1 MDEFTK
7 VERLVNITGVSY
19 EDAKNALNGCDGN
32 IVDAM
37 VYLESVGKVA
47 INTKSSI
54 DPRFAPISDAE
65 VAAAAIKNEQRAA
78 VTEQRK
84 KGGIGQFFGK
94 ILRFLLCNKI
104 TISRGTQDLITLP
117 FIVMILAGCIS
128 FKVTTII
135 VILSLFFGIRY
146 TFKKDTGAVALSQ

>member
-78 VTEQRK
+78 VTEQ
-84 KGGIGQFFGK
+84 IFGK

-146 TFKKDTGAVALSQ
+146 TFKKDTGAVALNQ

>member
-65 VAAAAIKNEQRAA
+65 VAAIKNEQRAA
-78 VTEQRK
+78 ATEQKK

-146 TFKKDTGAVALSQ
+146 TFKKDTGAVALNQ